1 MDFVFSKKIFKIAY
15 NVINWT
21 KIKWMSATVALSEYE
36 IERGKPMPDK
46 NHALI
51 QGNLFFLIRLFY
63 SEKYTVLPEI
73 NLDLPIRERIPDL
86 AIYPAMKFHPDE
98 NEIRM
103 KEAPLCA
110 IEILSAKQDLS
121 ELMTKRA
128 EYFTG
133 GVLSYWLVLP
143 ALYTIYVFH
152 SATEY
157 QIFSGK
163 DILQDSKLGI
173 ELNLEEVFK

>member
-1 MDFVFSKKIFKIAY
+1 
-15 NVINWT
+15 
-21 KIKWMSATVALSEYE
+21 MSTTVALSEYE

-51 QGNLFFLIRLFY
+51 QGNLHFLLRLMY
-63 SEKYTVLPEI
+63 REKYTILLEI
-73 NLDLPIRERIPDL
+73 NLDLPIRERVPDL
-86 AIYPAMKFHPDE
+86 AIYPVMKFNPDE

-103 KEAPLCA
+103 KQAPLCA

-133 GVLSYWLVLP
+133 GVLSYGLVLP
-143 ALYTIYVFH
+143 ALYTIYVF
-152 SATEY
+152 SSPTEY

-163 DILQDSKLGI
+163 DKLQDAKLDI
-173 ELNLEEVFK
+173 ELNLEEVFQ

>member
-1 MDFVFSKKIFKIAY
+1 
-15 NVINWT
+15 
-21 KIKWMSATVALSEYE
+21 MSTTVALSEYE

-46 NHALI
+46 NHAFI
-51 QGNLFFLIRLFY
+51 QENLLFLIKLMYR
-63 SEKYTVLPEI
+63 EKYRVLPEV
-73 NLDLPIRERIPDL
+73 NLDLPVRERIPDL
-86 AIYPAMKFHPDE
+86 AIYPMMKFVPDE

-103 KEAPLCA
+103 KQAPLCA

-143 ALYTIYVFH
+143 ALYTIYVF
-152 SATEY
+152 SSPTEY

-163 DILQDSKLGI
+163 DKLYDAKLDI
-173 ELNLEEVFK
+173 ELNLEEVFQ